1 MSNKRS
7 KADKQKLFIQ
17 IMAIILCVLMA
28 GSGVAMVIPYL
39 IAMFWW
45 TKRARQQ
52 LKPRKSSIGEAR
64 KASPIFPAR
73 PFQESFKAR
82 DDTSAFFRIS
92 SWVDTYA

>member
-39 IAMFWW
+39 IAMF
-45 TKRARQQ
+45 
-52 LKPRKSSIGEAR
+52 
-64 KASPIFPAR
+64 
-73 PFQESFKAR
+73 
-82 DDTSAFFRIS
+82 
-92 SWVDTYA
+92 